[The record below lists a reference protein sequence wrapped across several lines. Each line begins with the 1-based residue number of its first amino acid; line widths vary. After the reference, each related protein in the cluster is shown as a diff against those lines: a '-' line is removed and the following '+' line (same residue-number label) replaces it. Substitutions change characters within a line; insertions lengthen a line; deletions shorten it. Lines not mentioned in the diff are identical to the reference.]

1 MSLSHFLLNLKSA
14 ANSFSSMDSY
24 NQFNGPNHLGG
35 SLVFTQ
41 KEEYSDDAED
51 IEDEVMEDPDQ
62 GESIMKEETVDL

>member
-1 MSLSHFLLNLKSA
+1 
-14 ANSFSSMDSY
+14 MDSY

-51 IEDEVMEDPDQ
+51 IEDEVMEVPDQ